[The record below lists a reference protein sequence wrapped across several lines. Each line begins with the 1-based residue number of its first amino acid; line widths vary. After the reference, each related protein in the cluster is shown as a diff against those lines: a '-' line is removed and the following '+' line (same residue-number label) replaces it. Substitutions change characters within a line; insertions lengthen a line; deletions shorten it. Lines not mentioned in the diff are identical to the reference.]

1 MGEDRTVGRLGSK
14 RVGACL
20 IPFILLAG
28 ACTATPSPPSRRCGG
43 WRITPSPNPP
53 GDDLLFGVWGQGG
66 DVWAVGSST
75 PAGGHARTLIERRQG
90 GRWRVV
96 PSPNAGSGGNY
107 LLDIAGTG
115 GGEAWA
121 VGQRTTSAGV
131 GRTLVVRWD
140 GSAWNI
146 LPSPNIG
153 RGVNVL
159 TSVAVASAVDV
170 WVAGYHDVEGT
181 HRSLVFRWNGA
192 RWFNQSLPP
201 VAASGEGINSI
212 AAGTDGRVWAVGGS
226 ASSLGPGR
234 SMLLSFDGRTW
245 HRERLRH
252 TPQGSSLSGV
262 AVSPDGIVWAVGAY
276 GGTTGDRSFILS
288 SRGAWPL
295 MPHEPVGRISEDL
308 NDVATA
314 GGDAVWAAGSS
325 FSGRLYATLIEYSE
339 RGHWS
344 SVTTPNLPRMD
355 NRLLSVVALPGG
367 DIWAVGS
374 AWKEAEL
381 ARTLVLHG
389 CSPIGSGTAG
399 TRG

>member
-14 RVGACL
+14 GVGACL

-192 RWFNQSLPP
+192 R
-201 VAASGEGINSI
+201 
-212 AAGTDGRVWAVGGS
+212 
-226 ASSLGPGR
+226 